1 MPALLAALVESLED
15 DHVDLVD
22 LRRAGGLP
30 RYRSARDGL
39 LVYESAAGQFDLHRL
54 QAVRFWCE
62 NTAVFERGYGEVLE
76 ALP

>member
-1 MPALLAALVESLED
+1 M
-15 DHVDLVD
+15 D

-30 RYRSARDGL
+30 RYRFARDGL
-39 LVYESAAGQFDLHRL
+39 LAYESAAGLFDLRRL